1 MTQGTVLKHLLAALD
16 RLIEL
21 GSRTGL
27 SQNFIRFGMVGAFGF
42 CWDTATVYALR
53 GIAGLYI
60 AGGCGFVV
68 AASVNWALNRLWTYR
83 HHTHDD
89 AHKQWL
95 RFMLTNFIGFTI
107 NRGCFFIL
115 ISFYGIFHAHPVLA
129 IIAGS
134 ILGILFNYLLSKR
147 FVFR

>member
-1 MTQGTVLKHLLAALD
+1 MTPGTVSKRVLAAVDQSIVLA
-16 RLIEL
+16 
-21 GSRTGL
+21 SKTGL

-42 CWDTATVYALR
+42 CWDTATVYTLR
-53 GIAGLYI
+53 SFAGLYI
-60 AGGCGFVV
+60 AGTCGFIV
-68 AASVNWALNRLWTYR
+68 AASVNWAMNRLWTYR
-83 HHTHDD
+83 HHNHDA
-89 AHKQWL
+89 AHKQWM
-95 RFMLTNFIGFTI
+95 RFILANFIGFTV

-115 ISFYGIFHAHPVLA
+115 ISFYVTFKSHPVLA